1 MVAFSF
7 YKNKKYNLNIRSKL
21 NKFIKIKIESFGST
35 TTAALKTNV
44 SFIQS
49 TIIPQDKP
57 KFNDHKMYTVHVC
70 SSD

>member
-1 MVAFSF
+1 M
-7 YKNKKYNLNIRSKL
+7 
-21 NKFIKIKIESFGST
+21 FIKIKIESFGSI

-57 KFNDHKMYTVHVC
+57 KFNDHKMFTVHVC
-70 SSD
+70 SLD